1 MRMGLPVHKFIC
13 ASNSNNVLT
22 DFIKTGVYNKDRK
35 FYTTVSPSMDI
46 LVSSN
51 LERLLYHLSGGD
63 DTKIKGWMSKLK
75 TDGKY
80 SVDASVMM
88 QIASLFFG
96 GCCDDEATR
105 NTIDRLYRST
115 GYLCDT
121 HTAVAVNVYGQYIAK
136 TGDKGTPAIIASTA
150 SPYKF
155 SRSVLEAV
163 ARDKVLPEDEF
174 EMVDELSRT
183 TGKEVPK
190 PLASLKGRHVRF
202 SNICTAEEM
211 PQYVLRTLG
220 I

>member
-1 MRMGLPVHKFIC
+1 MGLPVHKFIC

-22 DFIKTGVYNKDRK
+22 DFIKTGVYNKDRR

-63 DTKIKGWMSKLK
+63 DVKIKEWMAKLK

-88 QIASLFFG
+88 QIAGLFFG
-96 GCCDDEATR
+96 GCCDDNATR
-105 NTIDRLYRST
+105 KTIDSLYRST

-136 TGDKGTPAIIASTA
+136 TGDKETPAIIASTA

-155 SRSVLEAV
+155 SRSVLEAI
-163 ARDKVLPEDEF
+163 AQDKVLPEDEF

-183 TGKEVPK
+183 THKEVPK
-190 PLASLKGRHVRF
+190 PLASLKGKEVRF
-202 SNICTAEEM
+202 QNVCTADEM